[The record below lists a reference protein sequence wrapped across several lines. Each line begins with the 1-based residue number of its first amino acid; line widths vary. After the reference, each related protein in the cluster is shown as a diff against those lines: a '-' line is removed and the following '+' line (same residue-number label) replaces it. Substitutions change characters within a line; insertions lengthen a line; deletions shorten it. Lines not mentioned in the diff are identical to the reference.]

1 MYVKQRRYPESESA
15 ALVAYNG
22 YLKGLGAGHERTR
35 GVAAELADL
44 YTRDRAAGE
53 SPAVAR
59 EGGKGLE
66 ARRGKPRASQRCR
79 RSRLAMK
86 A

>member
-1 MYVKQRRYPESESA
+1 MYVKQRRYPEAESA

-44 YTRDRAAGE
+44 YTATGQPEKARQWRAKAG
-53 SPAVAR
+53 
-59 EGGKGLE
+59 KD
-66 ARRGKPRASQRCR
+66 
-79 RSRLAMK
+79 
-86 A
+86 